1 MTDSGCAD
9 GQQRIT
15 DGSPWMNAYLFKTK
29 GYKPDFE
36 MGLNTTE
43 VTIEQGE
50 TAHVEVTLTP
60 LYRAQG
66 DIPLMVSPDTSE
78 HGLTFEFSDDEP
90 FMDADAGASVVLTVS
105 ASEDADAGEYD
116 VTITGTLTGF
126 WGFQSRPVDL
136 TVVVE
141 EAPRDF
147 EIQITPSERTVEAG
161 SEATF
166 TVEVT
171 PIGNFDQTVHLSVTG
186 LPEGATYSFSDPSGV
201 PPFSSTLTISTQA
214 STPERTSLISVT
226 GSGGGKSHVC
236 LLYTSPSP
244 RDRG

>member
-1 MTDSGCAD
+1 MERARHPAGLALLGQIFSVALLLSVSPTPIAAAPVEIYDRACTTPGGWDYINYHMPIGEAFVPRLGTLTSVEVYVENRFGSPSPLTLKVRRGSITGPVLASKGVVIGPGAKGWVSFEFSPALEVEPGRTYVIELVTDRPVVWYVTDSGCAD

-78 HGLTFEFSDDEP
+78 HGLTFEFSDD
-90 FMDADAGASVVLTVS
+90 
-105 ASEDADAGEYD
+105 
-116 VTITGTLTGF
+116 
-126 WGFQSRPVDL
+126 
-136 TVVVE
+136 
-141 EAPRDF
+141 
-147 EIQITPSERTVEAG
+147 
-161 SEATF
+161 
-166 TVEVT
+166 
-171 PIGNFDQTVHLSVTG
+171 
-186 LPEGATYSFSDPSGV
+186 
-201 PPFSSTLTISTQA
+201 
-214 STPERTSLISVT
+214 
-226 GSGGGKSHVC
+226 
-236 LLYTSPSP
+236 
-244 RDRG
+244 